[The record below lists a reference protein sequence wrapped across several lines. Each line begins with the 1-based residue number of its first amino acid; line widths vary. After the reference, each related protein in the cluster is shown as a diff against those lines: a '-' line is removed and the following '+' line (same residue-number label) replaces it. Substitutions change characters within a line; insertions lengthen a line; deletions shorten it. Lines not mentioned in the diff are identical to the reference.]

1 MLKKFKEQWEND
13 SIFPNLYKDLSKKD
27 KSFYMLKNKKG
38 FVVLNVKKTKIV
50 RLHKIDKSIKVCEL
64 IELAKKH
71 LDKTKP
77 IYIYVNKID
86 IGLIKRLKKLNFYE
100 KKFIKNKYK
109 TGDEFLKMELKGE
122 TNESYIKS

>member
-1 MLKKFKEQWEND
+1 
-13 SIFPNLYKDLSKKD
+13 
-27 KSFYMLKNKKG
+27 MLKNKKG

-50 RLHKIDKSIKVCEL
+50 RLHKIDKSIKVCKL

-109 TGDEFLKMELKGE
+109 TGDEFLKMELKRE
-122 TNESYIKS
+122 TYGPYIKS